1 MDKGKTIFLSGATGN
16 SYVFTVYSWGSPL
29 VSFGAVYSVLRR
41 GKHGYSVIYI
51 GSSENLS
58 LHLKTHQVRRLR
70 VPPFSGEQQL
80 DIVLDDGSAAACPG
94 LAQRHVRPARRCRDR
109 RAP

>member
-58 LHLKTHQVRRLR
+58 LHLKTHPSLMAFTEEGMTHIGVHIEPVISLR
-70 VPPFSGEQQL
+70 HKKEMDLIANFSP
-80 DIVLDDGSAAACPG
+80 VLN
-94 LAQRHVRPARRCRDR
+94 LE
-109 RAP
+109 